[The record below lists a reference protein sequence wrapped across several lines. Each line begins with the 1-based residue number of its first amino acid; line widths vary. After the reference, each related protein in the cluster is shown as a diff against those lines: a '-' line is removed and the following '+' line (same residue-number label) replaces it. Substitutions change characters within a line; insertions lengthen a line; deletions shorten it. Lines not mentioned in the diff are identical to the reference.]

1 MNKKA
6 FYTLSLVI
14 FTSAMGNNIIAPFIA
29 VYATTMGA
37 NAFWLGVM
45 FSGVSLTSAVL
56 APVSGWLCDHHSRKL
71 LMIIGLVLF
80 TLLSLSYI
88 LATNFYTLTL
98 VRILM
103 GVSGVLVMPVAQT
116 YVSELTPK
124 GKEATYM
131 NIFMMFLYL
140 GMGFGPFLGGTLND
154 LYGMNSA
161 FYSMAA
167 LAFIALILLI
177 VFVPDLEPQS
187 GNKQKASLSSMIAV
201 SRDNLI
207 KASNLQVCSRAILR
221 QGVTSFLPLYAVKIL
236 GMDTMTIGIVLSIYI
251 FIEAISQGFM
261 GPIADRTNKKILLVS
276 GTLIAGIL
284 SFFLENMTTALT
296 LTSLLVPIAILTSLS
311 RAAALAYYVDA
322 GRRFNSQGASSGVFN
337 TFQSFGYGVGPILFG
352 FVTDNFGIQSMFL
365 TGGVVGV
372 IVVPFMVIYL
382 LARQPEEPVIE
393 SIGAEPSKD
402 TPENHQ
408 RRN

>member
-1 MNKKA
+1 
-6 FYTLSLVI
+6 
-14 FTSAMGNNIIAPFIA
+14 
-29 VYATTMGA
+29 
-37 NAFWLGVM
+37 
-45 FSGVSLTSAVL
+45 
-56 APVSGWLCDHHSRKL
+56 
-71 LMIIGLVLF
+71 
-80 TLLSLSYI
+80 
-88 LATNFYTLTL
+88 
-98 VRILM
+98 
-103 GVSGVLVMPVAQT
+103 
-116 YVSELTPK
+116 
-124 GKEATYM
+124 
-131 NIFMMFLYL
+131 
-140 GMGFGPFLGGTLND
+140 
-154 LYGMNSA
+154 MNSA

-177 VFVPDLEPQS
+177 VFVPNLEPQS
-187 GNKQKASLSSMIAV
+187 SNKQKANLSSMIAV

-382 LARQPEEPVIE
+382 LARQSE
-393 SIGAEPSKD
+393 
-402 TPENHQ
+402 
-408 RRN
+408 

>member
-56 APVSGWLCDHHSRKL
+56 APVSGWLCDHYSRKL

-103 GVSGVLVMPVAQT
+103 GVSGVLVMPVAQA

-393 SIGAEPSKD
+393 SVEAEPSKD

>member
-103 GVSGVLVMPVAQT
+103 GVSGVLVMPVAQA